1 MVEQLCAQA
10 ESEIAS
16 GEPGY
21 AIDRLHS
28 LIERVRKEWGER
40 RPLVRRVWQGA
51 ADGFRLSGNFGAA
64 ARLYQAIDNDLMH
77 GDGPAE
83 RADRALIRLRT
94 AECQLTFGE
103 LEAAIAA
110 VDTAG
115 HTAAGLPPELGARV
129 EAVRRAVDAQL
140 TARLAEP
147 RHREG

>member
-1 MVEQLCAQA
+1 
-10 ESEIAS
+10 
-16 GEPGY
+16 
-21 AIDRLHS
+21 
-28 LIERVRKEWGER
+28 
-40 RPLVRRVWQGA
+40 VWQGA

-64 ARLYQAIDNDLMH
+64 ARLYQAVDNDLIH

-94 AECQLTFGE
+94 AECRLTFGE

-115 HTAAGLPPELGARV
+115 RTAAGLPPELAARV
-129 EAVRRAVDAQL
+129 EAVRHAVDAQL

-147 RHREG
+147 RRGEA